1 MTQSLDYDPSDL
13 TREADAA
20 AEQASGEKLLRQI
33 EKGDIKWL
41 MAHKQGRRIIWRLL
55 GRTGLFQSSFRGDG
69 DSYTTFREGVR
80 SIGLLLLADVN
91 EICPE
96 RYLEMLM
103 EQKPK

>member
-1 MTQSLDYDPSDL
+1 MTSTVDYDPSDL
-13 TREADAA
+13 SREAEVN
-20 AEQASGEKLLRQI
+20 AEQAETLKLLRQI

-41 MAHKQGRRIIWRLL
+41 MAHKQGRRIVWRLL
-55 GRTGLFQSSFRGDG
+55 GRTGLFQSSYRGDG
-69 DSYTTFREGVR
+69 DSQTVFREGVR

-91 EICPE
+91 EVCPE

>member
-1 MTQSLDYDPSDL
+1 MSETLDYDPTDL
-13 TREADAA
+13 SREADTEAKNAA
-20 AEQASGEKLLRQI
+20 DEKLLRQI

-55 GRTGLFQSSFRGDG
+55 GRTGVFQSSYRGDG
-69 DSYTTFREGVR
+69 DANTTFREGVR

-91 EICPE
+91 EACPE
-96 RYLEMLM
+96 RYLELLM